1 MVQTPL
7 SCRYTI
13 KMETILAAHRCLL
26 LTAPVIPCIASMS
39 NLAQNKLQPDH
50 LTIGVKAAMRTPR
63 V

>member
-1 MVQTPL
+1 
-7 SCRYTI
+7 
-13 KMETILAAHRCLL
+13 